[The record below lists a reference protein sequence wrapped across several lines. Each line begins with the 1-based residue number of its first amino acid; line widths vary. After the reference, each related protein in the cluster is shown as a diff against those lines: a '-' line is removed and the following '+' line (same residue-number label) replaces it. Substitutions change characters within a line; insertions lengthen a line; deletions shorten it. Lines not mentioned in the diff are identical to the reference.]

1 MTLFLILLA
10 IVLIAGVTWTLAV
23 TARDGYRRVPD
34 RRSGRTSPS
43 TWS

>member
-10 IVLIAGVTWTLAV
+10 IVLIAGVAWTLTV

-43 TWS
+43 AWS